1 MKKKRKSE
9 AKNKNNRENIQPE
22 TSEHKK
28 QLEEKTKEIQKLTEE
43 LNKVAEGKY
52 DNIVKETEPKPR
64 SQGLPNIYRNA
75 CFTIAPIHALASSLD
90 RSLLVSENNTITQLI
105 AETKECIDGN
115 KNENEVERV
124 MEKIWNYNTEKWPQY
139 TLKEGTCKQH
149 DAIEYMERIVDDS
162 DALTNEFE
170 TTFIGTTIC
179 TNKECAVISSQHR
192 ERNSINEIQSIHG
205 VERIDIQSLIDD
217 HLLKD
222 EIVCPNCNQDAKVNK
237 RVEKAPNTLMVCV
250 ARHTEEGEK
259 IESTITNKNKSILIY
274 ENDKPVKYAVTGV
287 IIHKGNQGSNGH
299 YVYNHYDGKYWHQI
313 DDQTITALQ
322 KPEEN
327 SQGTIFILK
336 KMKHEQQQID
346 PKITPERNEYPREQR
361 KNSPRMKS
369 IPCKF
374 YKYDKCRRGDECLYL
389 HYTCKDFQQGKCP
402 YNDYCKFRHAPS
414 KPTRP
419 TYQNPR
425 QY

>member
-22 TSEHKK
+22 NSEHKK

-52 DNIVKETEPKPR
+52 DNLVKETEPKPR
-64 SQGLPNIYRNA
+64 SQGLPNIYRNG

-105 AETKECIDGN
+105 AETIECIDGN

-124 MEKIWNYNTEKWPQY
+124 MEKIWNYNTENWPQY

-192 ERNSINEIQSIHG
+192 ERNSINEIQSIH
-205 VERIDIQSLIDD
+205 
-217 HLLKD
+217 
-222 EIVCPNCNQDAKVNK
+222 
-237 RVEKAPNTLMVCV
+237 
-250 ARHTEEGEK
+250 
-259 IESTITNKNKSILIY
+259 
-274 ENDKPVKYAVTGV
+274 
-287 IIHKGNQGSNGH
+287 H
-299 YVYNHYDGKYWHQI
+299 YMGWK
-313 DDQTITALQ
+313 
-322 KPEEN
+322 E
-327 SQGTIFILK
+327 
-336 KMKHEQQQID
+336 
-346 PKITPERNEYPREQR
+346 
-361 KNSPRMKS
+361 
-369 IPCKF
+369 
-374 YKYDKCRRGDECLYL
+374 
-389 HYTCKDFQQGKCP
+389 
-402 YNDYCKFRHAPS
+402 
-414 KPTRP
+414 
-419 TYQNPR
+419 
-425 QY
+425 